1 MNTQQTATANNA
13 MVPPQT
19 HRRRFLPYLSVVI
32 LMLFCLGLAVLL
44 DILPPPGSAYSTG
57 QQHTSKQPH
66 TATSPS
72 DSLLTVT
79 TTDIPLLTSLQQR
92 QARLEAIAVKERQ
105 LAEREDA
112 LRQAR
117 QQIESQLETLTT
129 LRQEITE
136 LLVEKE
142 AFEEQRFGHLVKV
155 YEGMRPAEAASL
167 VERLDE
173 DTAVRLF
180 FRMKEKKISKIL
192 EAVKPDVAA
201 RLSERLAALQHK
213 TNAGE
218 ASQTP

>member
-1 MNTQQTATANNA
+1 MTTA
-13 MVPPQT
+13 
-19 HRRRFLPYLSVVI
+19 
-32 LMLFCLGLAVLL
+32 
-44 DILPPPGSAYSTG
+44 
-57 QQHTSKQPH
+57 
-66 TATSPS
+66 
-72 DSLLTVT
+72 
-79 TTDIPLLTSLQQR
+79 DIPLLTSLQQR

-105 LAEREDA
+105 LAEREEA

-201 RLSERLAALQHK
+201 RLSERLAALQHRS
-213 TNAGE
+213 GE
-218 ASQTP
+218 APQTP

>member
-13 MVPPQT
+13 IVHPRA
-19 HRRRFLPYLSVVI
+19 HRRRCLPYLSVII
-32 LMLFCLGLAVLL
+32 LTLLCLGLAVLL
-44 DILPPPGSAYSTG
+44 DILPPPESAYSTG
-57 QQHTSKQPH
+57 QKHASEQPQTS
-66 TATSPS
+66 TSPP

-79 TTDIPLLTSLQQR
+79 TADVPLLTSLQKR
-92 QARLEAIAVKERQ
+92 QARLEAIEVKEHQ
-105 LAEREDA
+105 LAEREEA
-112 LRQAR
+112 LHQAR

-213 TNAGE
+213 NNDGE
-218 ASQTP
+218 APQTP